1 LLQQADVRKSDK
13 SIAAQRDVVMEHA
26 ASGSEDDENPG
37 SHNSTMEHIPGLD
50 DSLIAQIMKDS
61 TMLGDDDAD
70 EVDVAPGFGPLMV
83 DTTVA
88 DICKVFSS
96 YAFHTARWAHA
107 SRRFKNKNACSCN
120 LLKARAI

>member
-1 LLQQADVRKSDK
+1 MRKSDK

-37 SHNSTMEHIPGLD
+37 SHNSTMEHIQGLD

-70 EVDVAPGFGPLMV
+70 DGDVAPGVGPLMV

-88 DICKVFSS
+88 DIC
-96 YAFHTARWAHA
+96 
-107 SRRFKNKNACSCN
+107 
-120 LLKARAI
+120 

>member
-26 ASGSEDDENPG
+26 ASGSEDNENPG
-37 SHNSTMEHIPGLD
+37 SHNSTMEHIQGLD

-61 TMLGDDDAD
+61 TMLGDDNAD
-70 EVDVAPGFGPLMV
+70 EWDEDVDPGVGPLVV

-88 DICKVFSS
+88 DICKIFSS
-96 YAFHTARWAHA
+96 HAFTYRQVG
-107 SRRFKNKNACSCN
+107 SCVQTRRFKTKMHV
-120 LLKARAI
+120 RATY